1 MHRSVAKIIFW
12 LHDHMPRAHNI
23 HVMYNF
29 EHHSSQVA
37 AEWGVCV
44 VIADVRHTVKN
55 VCFSTIVQKLLT
67 LLFSPFTQTW
77 LTIWPSKKHKSHTD
91 INLKKFNPFCPLS
104 LHTFW
109 HLVILTWLKSL
120 DFSLHFQS
128 CCLPQVWAEACIS
141 LQANWEQVNS
151 LNCPSHVRQTKSSI
165 KKRIIVHRTVWSM
178 FGEQTFAQL
187 RMGLTVAIWDVLSR
201 RYVQFKK
208 NVHFSI
214 NWWCCDSDTVT
225 KSAKVKIDI
234 HVTKFYQ
241 PDRA

>member
-1 MHRSVAKIIFW
+1 MFSVDILCGWKCEKLCYKKRENLHDDKHQLLQQMTSAMHRSVAKIIFW

-55 VCFSTIVQKLLT
+55 VCFSTSVQKLLT

-109 HLVILTWLKSL
+109 HLVIYIYLTYKKGL
-120 DFSLHFQS
+120 
-128 CCLPQVWAEACIS
+128 
-141 LQANWEQVNS
+141 
-151 LNCPSHVRQTKSSI
+151 VRQTERSGAL
-165 KKRIIVHRTVWSM
+165 HYM
-178 FGEQTFAQL
+178 Q
-187 RMGLTVAIWDVLSR
+187 
-201 RYVQFKK
+201 QFQK
-208 NVHFSI
+208 
-214 NWWCCDSDTVT
+214 
-225 KSAKVKIDI
+225 
-234 HVTKFYQ
+234 
-241 PDRA
+241 

>member
-1 MHRSVAKIIFW
+1 MHRSVAKIIFC

-55 VCFSTIVQKLLT
+55 VCFSTSVQKLLT

-77 LTIWPSKKHKSHTD
+77 LTIWPSKKCTSHTN

-109 HLVILTWLKSL
+109 HLVT
-120 DFSLHFQS
+120 
-128 CCLPQVWAEACIS
+128 CINTITTTTS
-141 LQANWEQVNS
+141 TAAEQVG
-151 LNCPSHVRQTKSSI
+151 RQACSQNTQYLLATACCTQCSKTVHPPRSIHLHHKHHTQAWRNLLCYRVPTDAHFTVCKGKTLSCMLYINTKI
-165 KKRIIVHRTVWSM
+165 
-178 FGEQTFAQL
+178 
-187 RMGLTVAIWDVLSR
+187 
-201 RYVQFKK
+201 
-208 NVHFSI
+208 
-214 NWWCCDSDTVT
+214 
-225 KSAKVKIDI
+225 
-234 HVTKFYQ
+234 FYKEE
-241 PDRA
+241 